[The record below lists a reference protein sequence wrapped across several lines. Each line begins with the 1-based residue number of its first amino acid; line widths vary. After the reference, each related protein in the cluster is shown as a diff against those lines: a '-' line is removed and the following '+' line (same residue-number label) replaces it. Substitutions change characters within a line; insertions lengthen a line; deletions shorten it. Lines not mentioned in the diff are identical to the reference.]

1 MLEFIL
7 NKRFIGT
14 IITIVA
20 LVFLYAILKNLIDRI
35 LNIRTKKA
43 NSDIRKINTLKSLFK
58 NIVKYVLLFV
68 GIVVILNLF
77 GIDTMTLL
85 AGLGVVG
92 VVVGLALQDVL
103 KDFFSGIFIII
114 ENQFQ
119 VGDTIDVDGFKGEV
133 VSLGLKSTR
142 IKKYTGEIKIVSNR
156 NIDSI
161 INYSQANSL
170 ALIDVNVAY
179 EEDIDKVQDILTKL
193 CKKLSGEIENLQ
205 GEIQVLGVE
214 NLDSSSV
221 VFRISVVAKPL
232 SHFAIKR
239 EILKQVKLEFDKH
252 KIKIPYPQVEV
263 HNGAK
268 I

>member
-7 NKRFIGT
+7 NKRFLGT
-14 IITIVA
+14 IITIII
-20 LVFLYAILKNLIDRI
+20 LVFIYTIVKNLIDKVLNVRI
-35 LNIRTKKA
+35 KKTKT
-43 NSDIRKINTLKSLFK
+43 DIRKINTIKSLFK
-58 NIVKYVLLFV
+58 NILKYVLLFI
-68 GIVVILNLF
+68 GIVIILNLF

-85 AGLGVVG
+85 AGLGVIG
-92 VVVGLALQDVL
+92 VVVGLALQDIL

-119 VGDTIDVDGFKGEV
+119 VGDTIEVDGFKGEV
-133 VSLGLKSTR
+133 IALGLKSTR

-193 CKKLSGEIENLQ
+193 CKKLSGEIENLE

-221 VFRISVVAKPL
+221 VFRISVLAKPL
-232 SHFAIKR
+232 AHFAIKR
-239 EILKQVKLEFDKH
+239 QILKQIKLEFDKN